1 MSDKA
6 VCDRLL
12 ENLQFYFLHEKI
24 TDGSNSI
31 EKLSRIIGAIDR
43 CDEGQVY
50 YKAAQRYVEQTVI
63 GLLEGSGTHF
73 IFLPPHSDSCDE
85 SNVVSLLSLLAFQ
98 KGNTACL
105 EKIASHLL
113 DSPSDGYLMMNV
125 GVLLNL
131 RMKYK
136 HSEQCFSSAL
146 NYFQQKQ
153 HHLGTV
159 VATVNLAACYKV
171 CGDYQKAQFYCN
183 VAVELCQDTART
195 SLTDIQLMFKVVFR
209 LARLSRELTD
219 YKSYYY
225 SLRVAVKFDIDG
237 INGAFALKYVK
248 QLMTLQ
254 LKEHEGEKIKHDELE
269 EFALQLFAAD
279 VFMKAQPLT
288 ADFITTVMT
297 LAEMYCTIKCLK
309 EARQLID
316 KLEATF
322 LRVYGGN
329 GPLFGFLQYQIGHFK
344 VKYCEASEAQS
355 TLQKAEE
362 IFIRYFSR
370 GYHMVGSCQS
380 LLGTCALHKG
390 NLKEVHHHLKE
401 ARILFEKLNHHHHEV
416 GEILLKLADL
426 ESKAG
431 NFENAK
437 LIIEEALEIFIS
449 ACGKVSLQTALTY
462 LQGAS
467 ILQRKGKF
475 VHSALDKVKK
485 ANDIFV
491 HQGLHHDHPDVA
503 FCHYLRGQLLH
514 SLGQVKEAEE
524 EFLFVHH
531 QLSSRDDLSMKTE
544 VIAPELYRMFYLVDA
559 DGLALRG
566 SLCSHFL
573 SLVSLAG
580 MKTGDEKRGHMK
592 EIFNC
597 LEELDSTFLTVL
609 DYLGKYVHC
618 TLQRILEANVQVY
631 FTLILDS
638 ATPLGEDEFF
648 SSKYSGKEKK
658 QPGDYDNVYL
668 LSSCSNNGKGP
679 HFLLFWKTSDVLE
692 TGEISCVTSS
702 FRESVKLLCL
712 QPKFRK
718 TFLEGQELFMKL
730 LTQEQSPSVPSLSSR
745 IDSLP
750 LLVELELSKSH
761 NQCDSIDSFPTASTV
776 WPLAH
781 VSYFFYRFSSS
792 DRALLVFYKWISS
805 LGRKLELSEVLSIS
819 TLKVPSPSQRNCAVH
834 FTFFDPICASLS
846 LAVEEGSVHVKCRT
860 VKESGSTCICSSVR
874 SALEST
880 VEVLE
885 SDVAGSVFEQSL
897 WLPCVE
903 DGGEFD
909 KERTKCYGRCKDS
922 QNESSSFS
930 DQKLDLHPQ
939 TNWEPDSYIL
949 KKEPSADLSQYE
961 DTECPS
967 FIAHPDDTL
976 GTDLCIQLLEC
987 ILRNRRLS
995 LDIEL
1000 SGINNQLHT
1009 TDGTEEHVNSLFSP
1023 GSSSS
1028 LNCLPSSQC
1037 DATNEKPEFKPEAL
1051 PCLEDVIEETC
1062 PGKETGKVSYSPSTS
1077 QAMFFNSHYSEC
1089 AAEKSN
1095 CEEGLIADNH
1105 PSPETKENLLPN
1117 EIPQEACSVKGVG
1130 TCFHKKESRE
1140 DQGIEIDQ
1148 SPGPSFTTV
1157 GRENDKGTVAINGL
1171 VCELQDEVAFYQ
1183 DQCRELREELV
1194 ELKEKWK
1201 LSEDEKQDLQ
1211 AEVGRQLFLESKE
1224 KRCNKIYQ
1232 PPSEHASGMS
1242 MPGRVRGA
1250 SHDFL
1255 GMGAKLLGGAGPLNN
1270 SGFLFQQRLQ
1280 EILNSLSELELSR
1293 IKTLVR
1299 PLLDCPRL
1307 ARIREGSEL
1316 FEELER
1322 KGELSYSFVRDLLGR
1337 IHRFDLVEK
1346 LAVPFHNGDE
1356 SYRGESYLSQEKN
1369 QQNEGSESVSGVDGK
1384 QSDEVEEWNDIFDN
1398 TEADGEV
1405 QFSNSS
1411 NINPFN
1417 SDSEVATVTFHAGII
1432 NESSFVDMD
1441 LSKERCDSAS
1451 GLSQSFD
1458 VPSIGVVSEET
1469 SQSLSVTGEQFESG
1483 ELKGACGAG
1492 NERGREGWYESSLL
1506 DGAEGQFNF
1515 NYHFNDIV
1523 DGAVNLPDRA
1533 QHSLMLEDFTGE
1545 NQDSLPYGDTTQ
1557 RQNVSGSRITDKKD
1571 RAVDQS
1577 DSHVSNESNKWE
1589 HLGARPRDR
1598 PPKIDRSSETSLL
1611 YSLENLVPPR
1621 VGGPVAQG
1629 VANAFLARHSEDKHL
1644 HESLYYTNAEEIFTE
1659 NSSLPGASHVD
1670 GMKNLM
1676 DSNKANQNLGDCQ
1689 SARRPDSYNQPH
1701 SSLFHQA
1708 GGVYIGG
1715 NNGLNTDFNLL
1726 NPIIA
1731 NDFAPC
1737 TRMQDGTF
1745 PYLQRTNKATIE

>member
-1 MSDKA
+1 MCDKDA
-6 VCDRLL
+6 GDRPSNCSCPCKKLQKCYSHEAIIDEPSSI
-12 ENLQFYFLHEKI
+12 ENLAPSRRVLKSCDKGQAYLKA
-24 TDGSNSI
+24 S
-31 EKLSRIIGAIDR
+31 LSR
-43 CDEGQVY
+43 VM
-50 YKAAQRYVEQTVI
+50 QTMLVS
-63 GLLEGSGTHF
+63 LEGSEAHF
-73 IFLPPHSDSCDE
+73 IFLSS
-85 SNVVSLLSLLAFQ
+85 Q
-98 KGNTACL
+98 G
-105 EKIASHLL
+105 
-113 DSPSDGYLMMNV
+113 DSPDELNILHFLISLASDTAYLEEIAKGFDNYPGDGNLMNNV
-125 GVLLNL
+125 GVMLTRRVKYNL
-131 RMKYK
+131 
-136 HSEQCFSSAL
+136 SEKCFL
-146 NYFQQKQ
+146 RTLHYFRDKED
-153 HHLGTV
+153 HLGIAV
-159 VATVNLAACYKV
+159 VTVNLAV
-171 CGDYQKAQFYCN
+171 FHMICGDFKKAQSYCN
-183 VAVELCQDTART
+183 DAVELCLVITKAPPADVH
-195 SLTDIQLMFKVVFR
+195 LLWKVVFR
-209 LARLSRELTD
+209 LNLLCQKLKN
-219 YKSYYY
+219 YKSFHEI
-225 SLRVAVKFDIDG
+225 LRVAVKFDVCG
-237 INGAFALKYVK
+237 ISDAFALKYMK

-254 LKEHEGEKIKHDELE
+254 LKEHEGEKNKHEELE

-279 VFMKAQPLT
+279 AFMKTQPLT

-322 LRVYGGN
+322 LHVYGGN
-329 GPLFGFLQYQIGHFK
+329 GPFFGFLQYQIGHFK

-355 TLQKAEE
+355 ALQKAEE
-362 IFIRYFSR
+362 IFIRYFGR
-370 GYHMVGSCQS
+370 GYHMVGSCKS
-380 LLGTCALHKG
+380 VLGTCALHKG

-401 ARILFEKLNHHHHEV
+401 ACILFEKLNHHHPEV

-426 ESKAG
+426 EGRAG

-449 ACGKVSLQTALTY
+449 ACGKVSLQTASAY

-467 ILQRKGKF
+467 ILKRKEKF
-475 VHSALDKVKK
+475 MRSALDKVKK

-491 HQGLHHDHPDVA
+491 HHGLHHDHPDVA

-531 QLSSRDDLSMKTE
+531 QLSSRDDLSMKTK
-544 VIAPELYRMFYLVDA
+544 VIAPELYRMFFVVDA

-566 SLCSHFL
+566 SCCSHFL
-573 SLVSLAG
+573 SLVSLAD
-580 MKTGDEKRGHMK
+580 MKTGDEKRGHIK

-597 LEELDSTFLTVL
+597 LEELDSTVLTVS

-618 TLQRILEANVQVY
+618 TLQRTLEANVQVY
-631 FTLILDS
+631 FTLILNS
-638 ATPLGEDEFF
+638 ATSLGEDESF

-679 HFLLFWKTSDVLE
+679 QFLLFWKTSDVLE
-692 TGEISCVTSS
+692 TGDISCVTSS

-730 LTQEQSPSVPSLSSR
+730 PTQEQSPSVSSLSSQ

-761 NQCDSIDSFPTASTV
+761 NLCDSIDSFPTASAV

-781 VSYFFYRFSSS
+781 VSYFSYRFSSS
-792 DRALLVFYKWISS
+792 DKALLVFYKWFSS
-805 LGRKLELSEVLSIS
+805 LGRKLELSEVRSIS
-819 TLKVPSPSQRNCAVH
+819 TPEVSPSQRNCVVH
-834 FTFFDPICASLS
+834 FTFIDPICASLS
-846 LAVEEGSVHVKCRT
+846 LAVEDGSVLVKCRT

-880 VEVLE
+880 AEAWE
-885 SDVAGSVFEQSL
+885 SDVVGSVLEQSL

-903 DGGEFD
+903 DGADYG
-909 KERTKCYGRCKDS
+909 KKRTKCYSGCKDS
-922 QNESSSFS
+922 QMESSSFS
-930 DQKLDLHPQ
+930 DQKLDIRPQ
-939 TNWEPDSYIL
+939 TNWEQDSDIL
-949 KKEPSADLSQYE
+949 KKEPSVDLSQNE

-967 FIAHPDDTL
+967 FTAHPDDTL
-976 GTDLCIQLLEC
+976 GTDVCVQLLEC
-987 ILRNRRLS
+987 ILRNRQLS
-995 LDIEL
+995 LDKQL

-1009 TDGTEEHVNSLFSP
+1009 TDGTEEHVNSLLLP
-1023 GSSSS
+1023 VSSSS
-1028 LNCLPSSQC
+1028 LNCLPSSQY
-1037 DATNEKPEFKPEAL
+1037 DATNEKPEFKPEAF

-1062 PGKETGKVSYSPSTS
+1062 AGKETGNVSDTPSTS
-1077 QAMFFNSHYSEC
+1077 QAVFFNSHYSES

-1117 EIPQEACSVKGVG
+1117 VIPQEAFSVKGVG
-1130 TCFHKKESRE
+1130 TCFHKEESRE

-1157 GRENDKGTVAINGL
+1157 GRENDRGTVAINGL
-1171 VCELQDEVAFYQ
+1171 VCELQGEVAFYQ
-1183 DQCRELREELV
+1183 DQCRKLREEVV

-1224 KRCNKIYQ
+1224 KRSIKIYQ
-1232 PPSEHASGMS
+1232 PPSEHASRTS

-1250 SHDFL
+1250 SHDFSV
-1255 GMGAKLLGGAGPLNN
+1255 MGAKLLGGAGPLNN

-1280 EILNSLSELELSR
+1280 EISNSLSELELSR
-1293 IKTLVR
+1293 IKSLVR
-1299 PLLDCPRL
+1299 PLLDCLRL

-1322 KGELSYSFVRDLLGR
+1322 KGELSCSFVRDLLRR

-1384 QSDEVEEWNDIFDN
+1384 QADEVEEWNDIFDN
-1398 TEADGEV
+1398 TEDDGEV

-1417 SDSEVATVTFHAGII
+1417 SDSEVAAITFHAEII

-1451 GLSQSFD
+1451 SLSQSFD
-1458 VPSIGVVSEET
+1458 VPSIGVVSEER

-1492 NERGREGWYESSLL
+1492 NERGREGSNESSLH
-1506 DGAEGQFNF
+1506 DGAEQQFNF
-1515 NYHFNDIV
+1515 NHHFNDIV

-1557 RQNVSGSRITDKKD
+1557 RQNVSGARITVK
-1571 RAVDQS
+1571 
-1577 DSHVSNESNKWE
+1577 
-1589 HLGARPRDR
+1589 
-1598 PPKIDRSSETSLL
+1598 
-1611 YSLENLVPPR
+1611 
-1621 VGGPVAQG
+1621 
-1629 VANAFLARHSEDKHL
+1629 
-1644 HESLYYTNAEEIFTE
+1644 
-1659 NSSLPGASHVD
+1659 
-1670 GMKNLM
+1670 
-1676 DSNKANQNLGDCQ
+1676 
-1689 SARRPDSYNQPH
+1689 
-1701 SSLFHQA
+1701 
-1708 GGVYIGG
+1708 
-1715 NNGLNTDFNLL
+1715 
-1726 NPIIA
+1726 
-1731 NDFAPC
+1731 
-1737 TRMQDGTF
+1737 
-1745 PYLQRTNKATIE
+1745 